1 MIKFYNDVTCLK
13 KCLPKEI
20 ILIEFLYTTAPS
32 FRKRFFSD
40 ITKAMYMYHVLM
52 EMAIFFLFSRLKE
65 HLKPYIK
72 VFDRFF
78 ILLTS
83 TNIIV

>member
-40 ITKAMYMYHVLM
+40 ITKAMDMYHVL
-52 EMAIFFLFSRLKE
+52 IIKGKWQYFFYFLVWK
-65 HLKPYIK
+65 
-72 VFDRFF
+72 
-78 ILLTS
+78 
-83 TNIIV
+83 NI